1 MKRRTFG
8 VIAAGAIATAAV
20 AIAEISR
27 PGGVN
32 EWILVADGSVNS
44 CGRRYA
50 KGALKTMATSA
61 LGATVTTYP
70 PEGTDEIGSLLGI
83 VTESQFH
90 NGAVFIKVSWFGGKS
105 PSGFVGPC
113 GVGQV
118 IDGKVKNYA
127 FQKMVVSNYS
137 SFFRATRI

>member
-1 MKRRTFG
+1 MNRRTFG
-8 VIAAGAIATAAV
+8 MITAGAVATAA
-20 AIAEISR
+20 AATAEISR
-27 PGGVN
+27 PGIN

-44 CGRRYA
+44 YGRHYSKRS
-50 KGALKTMATSA
+50 LKTMASSA
-61 LGATVTTYP
+61 LGAIVTTNP
-70 PEGTDEIGSLLGI
+70 PEGIDEIGSLLGI
-83 VTESQFH
+83 VAESKFH
-90 NGAVFIKVSWFGGKS
+90 NGAVLVNVSWFGGKS